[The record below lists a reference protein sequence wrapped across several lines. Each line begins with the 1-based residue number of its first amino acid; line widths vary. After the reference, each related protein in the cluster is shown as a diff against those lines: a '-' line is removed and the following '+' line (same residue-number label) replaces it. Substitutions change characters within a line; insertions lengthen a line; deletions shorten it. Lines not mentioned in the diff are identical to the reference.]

1 MYLKSVLAKGQMA
14 RLRCKY
20 LSSSG
25 VCSASRLRST
35 ADTGRTF
42 RITDMKVNSICLTY
56 LG

>member
-42 RITDMKVNSICLTY
+42 RITVMKVNSICLTY